1 MSAEPT
7 IRARERPA
15 KPGVRGP
22 SSYRDSHSNP
32 GYSRCYERTF
42 EQGYYA
48 HLWRGVERPLVSAIL
63 ADLASRGATRSLD
76 FACGTGRILQLHLDH
91 FADVIGNDIAGEML
105 GTARGRCPAARI
117 VHADLTEPG
126 GNHGIHGRQVCTA
139 FRFFLNA
146 EPQLRAAAAEAIR
159 GCLDPGGHLVAN
171 FHVNAHSPVG
181 RLYRLRNWMTGRT
194 INNVMSEQDA
204 VALLSAH
211 GFDVEAVHW
220 YGLWPRFGWRFDRL
234 NRLMIMRSE
243 ALASRVPSLRRHAQ
257 IFIIVARRR

>member
-1 MSAEPT
+1 LPAEPT
-7 IRARERPA
+7 IRACEHPA
-15 KPGVRGP
+15 EAGDGGS
-22 SSYRDSHSNP
+22 SSYRDSHNSP
-32 GYSRCYERTF
+32 GYSQCYERTF

-48 HLWRGVERPLVSAIL
+48 HLWREVERPLVSAIL
-63 ADLASRGATRSLD
+63 ADLAGRGATRSLD

-91 FADVIGNDIAGEML
+91 FDDVIGNDISAEML
-105 GTARGRCPAARI
+105 GTAREKCPTSRI
-117 VHADLTEPG
+117 VHADLTASG
-126 GNHGIHGRQVCTA
+126 SDHGIHGRQVCTA

-146 EPQLRAAAAEAIR
+146 EPQLRADAAKAIH

-171 FHVNAHSPVG
+171 FHVNARSPVG

-204 VALLSAH
+204 VTLLSAH

-234 NRLMIMRSE
+234 NRLMIARSE
-243 ALASRVPSLRRHAQ
+243 ALARRMPSLRRHAQ